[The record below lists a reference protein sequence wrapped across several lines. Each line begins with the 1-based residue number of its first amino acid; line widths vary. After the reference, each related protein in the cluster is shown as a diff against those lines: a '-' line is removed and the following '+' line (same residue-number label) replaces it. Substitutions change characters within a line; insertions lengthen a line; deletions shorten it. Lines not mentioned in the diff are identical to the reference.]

1 MAASSVSL
9 PLFSSLSWV
18 ASYFN
23 ALQLILGSY
32 PPYLNEVVGIITFE
46 NFEAY

>member
-1 MAASSVSL
+1 MAASSAAL
-9 PLFSSLSWV
+9 PLFSSFSWV
-18 ASYFN
+18 AFYFN
-23 ALQLILGSY
+23 ALRLIVGFY